1 MCLKEGRCRVSKVA
15 ICYASL
21 IIESDIRTTELSNA
35 ALHIKQ
41 DTISIEK

>member
-1 MCLKEGRCRVSKVA
+1 MCLKEGRCRVSKVV

-35 ALHIKQ
+35 ALCITK
-41 DTISIEK
+41 DANSVEL